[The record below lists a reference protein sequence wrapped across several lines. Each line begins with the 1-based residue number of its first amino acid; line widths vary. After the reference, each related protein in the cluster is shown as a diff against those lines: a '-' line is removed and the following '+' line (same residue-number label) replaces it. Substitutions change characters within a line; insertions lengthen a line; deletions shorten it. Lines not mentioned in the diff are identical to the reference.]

1 MNQTIYFSQ
10 IKRIFEQEL
19 PFEQLKGTSVL
30 VTGATGLIA
39 SCLTDS
45 LMWLNREKDYHMQ
58 IYAMCRNE
66 ARAKQRFAEYAGDS
80 SFRILI
86 QDVAD
91 TTMCIEPVDYIIQA
105 ASSADPRAFST
116 DPTGVMLA
124 NLQGTAHLL
133 EQVKSRGCRKFLY
146 VSSGEIYGTTEAD
159 EAGFTEDT
167 IGAVQTMDRRSC
179 YPESK
184 RAAET
189 LCVSYG
195 EQYAIDVTVV
205 RPCHTYGPTI
215 TETNSR
221 ADAQFL
227 RKALSGEDIVM
238 KSEGLQ
244 RRSYCYVFD
253 AVAGMFAALLRGEAN
268 VAYNIANKDSVTTV
282 RGFAEELARSAGVR
296 IRFELPDQTEARGYS
311 NINHAVLNAGKLERL
326 GWKPQYSLQEGIR
339 NMLEILR

>member
-1 MNQTIYFSQ
+1 MNQTIYFKH
-10 IKRIFEQEL
+10 IERVFEQKL

-45 LMWLNREKDYHMQ
+45 LMWLNREKKYGMQ

-66 ARAKQRFAEYAGDS
+66 ARAKQRFAEYSGDS
-80 SFRILI
+80 SLHILI

-91 TTMCIEPVDYIIQA
+91 TTKCIEPADYIIQA
-105 ASSADPRAFST
+105 ASSADPKAFSV

-124 NLQGTAHLL
+124 NLQGTSHLL
-133 EQVKSRGCRKFLY
+133 EQAKLHGCKKFLY
-146 VSSGEIYGTTEAD
+146 VSSGEIYGTANAVES
-159 EAGFTEDT
+159 GFTEDT
-167 IGAVQTMDRRSC
+167 IGMVQTMDRRSC

-195 EQYAIDVTVV
+195 EQYGIDVTVV

-227 RKALSGEDIVM
+227 RKALKGEDIVM

-253 AVAGMFAALLRGEAN
+253 AVAGMFAALLCGEAN
-268 VAYNIANKDSVTTV
+268 EVYNIANKNSVTTV
-282 RGFAEELARSAGVR
+282 RGFAEELAHSAGVC

-311 NINHAVLNAGKLERL
+311 KINHAVLDAEKLEQL

-339 NMLEILR
+339 DMLTILK